1 MGCVPFDSTKS
12 LIIINM
18 AIEGP
23 NDGELRILPVAFDT
37 GASFTIIPW
46 DIAISLGYDPA
57 GVIQRVRI
65 VTGSG
70 VEYAPV
76 ITLRKL
82 TAIGESIANIKV
94 LCHDLPEDSKV
105 DGLLGLNFL
114 RHFDIDISFSKGTV
128 EIRPKKIV

>member
-1 MGCVPFDSTKS
+1 MGCVPFDSTKN

-18 AIEGP
+18 AIEVP

-57 GVIQRVRI
+57 GVTRRVRI

-105 DGLLGLNFL
+105 DSLLGLNFL
-114 RHFDIDISFSKGTV
+114 RHFDIV
-128 EIRPKKIV
+128 

>member
-1 MGCVPFDSTKS
+1 MGCVPFDIAKN
-12 LIIINM
+12 LIIVNM
-18 AIEGP
+18 AIEGL
-23 NDGELRILPVAFDT
+23 DGEELRILPVALDT

-57 GVIQRVRI
+57 RVTRRRRI
-65 VTGSG
+65 ITGSG

-76 ITLRKL
+76 ITVRKL
-82 TAIGESIANIKV
+82 TAIGESIANIEV

-128 EIRPKKIV
+128 DIRPKKTE